1 MDLLSGL
8 EQFGIYAEQDDME
21 IYADEK
27 RKAGSVKKQET
38 KEDKKVLTEVD
49 YLFTKKINCTICDRE
64 IYVRMV
70 KGTKLKRMQPDFD
83 LRPRFEGI
91 DALKYDVFA
100 CPYCGYAAMGRYFDH
115 LTRGQIQLV
124 KDNVCANFRY
134 ASDDL
139 PDVYTYEETVTR
151 YKLALY
157 SSIVKRARTSEK
169 AYTCLKLAW
178 LYREMEQGESGKDAA
193 LKAEYKKLWERFY
206 KEAYDGFQHAIVN
219 EDFPMCG
226 MDTYTMDYLL
236 AALGYYFKDYSYASR
251 CISHI
256 LSSRTVGRRIK
267 DKALDLKEIIIA
279 DIKKSVANAAKK

>member
-38 KEDKKVLTEVD
+38 KEEKKVLTEVD

-139 PDVYTYEETVTR
+139 PDVIKPGVGQVAKYAQAGKLVAMDDLLEE
-151 YKLALY
+151 YLKKEFLNEKLFVL
-157 SSIVKRARTSEK
+157 R
-169 AYTCLKLAW
+169 
-178 LYREMEQGESGKDAA
+178 
-193 LKAEYKKLWERFY
+193 
-206 KEAYDGFQHAIVN
+206 
-219 EDFPMCG
+219 
-226 MDTYTMDYLL
+226 
-236 AALGYYFKDYSYASR
+236 
-251 CISHI
+251 
-256 LSSRTVGRRIK
+256 
-267 DKALDLKEIIIA
+267 
-279 DIKKSVANAAKK
+279 